1 MKLKYQNEDF
11 ALGAKN
17 DRLALSEGLNQL
29 RSQKEK
35 IETIKDIRKQTQIE
49 KDKYKTHILPV
60 IKPLEKQKINQNLL
74 DDILKRLKSTSI
86 HTPKF

>member
-1 MKLKYQNEDF
+1 MIIFGIFFLFLNYEDP
-11 ALGAKN
+11 N
-17 DRLALSEGLNQL
+17 LSL
-29 RSQKEK
+29 
-35 IETIKDIRKQTQIE
+35 IE

-60 IKPLEKQKINQNLL
+60 IKPLEKQKINLNLL